1 MTTRR
6 NLMAFIATNVDWGN
20 EQHKLKKIRE
30 KVFICQRRIPEEYEF
45 DHQDC
50 IAFHVLVV
58 NEHNQEVATG
68 RITPK
73 GEIGRIAV
81 EPEFR
86 CPEVYQ
92 ALSKALIKIAHQ
104 HGLQDVL
111 IQCELEGVNYYQQ
124 QGFRPVGTV
133 FMDAGVARQSMLCNL
148 KDFNLERV
156 ELTH

>member
-1 MTTRR
+1 MGQRTPHT
-6 NLMAFIATNVDWGN
+6 
-20 EQHKLKKIRE
+20 QKIRE
-30 KVFICQRRIPEEYEF
+30 KVFVCQWQIPAESEF
-45 DHQDC
+45 DHQDS

-58 NEHNQEVATG
+58 NDHNQDIATG
-68 RITPK
+68 RITPE

-92 ALSKALIKIAHQ
+92 ALFNALLNIARQ

-111 IQCELEGVNYYQQ
+111 AQCALEGVNYYQQ
-124 QGFRPVGTV
+124 QGFRQVGKV
-133 FMDAGVARQSMLCNL
+133 FMDAGVARQNLSCNL
-148 KDFNLERV
+148 NDFNLERV

>member
-1 MTTRR
+1 
-6 NLMAFIATNVDWGN
+6 MAFYAKNADWGN
-20 EQHKLKKIRE
+20 EQHKLKKTRE
-30 KVFICQRRIPEEYEF
+30 EVFECQWRIPAEYEF
-45 DHQDC
+45 DHQDS

-68 RITPK
+68 RITPN

-86 CPEVYQ
+86 GPEVYQ
-92 ALSKALIKIAHQ
+92 ALFNALLNIARQ
-104 HGLQDVL
+104 HGLEDVL
-111 IQCELEGVNYYQQ
+111 VEGVNYYQQ

-133 FMDAGVARQSMLCNL
+133 FMDAGIALQSMLCNL

>member
-1 MTTRR
+1 
-6 NLMAFIATNVDWGN
+6 MAFYAKNADWGN

-30 KVFICQRRIPEEYEF
+30 KVFVCQWRIPMEYEF
-45 DHQDC
+45 DHQDS

-58 NEHNQEVATG
+58 DEHNQEVATG

-81 EPEFR
+81 EPIFR
-86 CPEVYQ
+86 GPEVYQ
-92 ALSKALIKIAHQ
+92 ALFNALLNIAQQ
-104 HGLQDVL
+104 HAINEVTV
-111 IQCELEGVNYYQQ
+111 QCELKGVNYYQQ

-133 FMDAGVARQSMLCNL
+133 FMDAGIPRQRMSCHLQNFSL
-148 KDFNLERV
+148 NRV